1 MARRGSPWSI
11 ASVGERKT
19 TTSTIT
25 THDLVGCDSQRP
37 DQEVFASRLTRY
49 ALDRIPFCIPKRY
62 ALRVATEQI
71 AVRLPGSLLSDLD
84 ELVKGGAYESR
95 AAAVRA
101 GIEAIMKLE
110 LQRQTDRAVVEG
122 YTRQPQTETDEHEA
136 LSSLRAAILDEPW

>member
-1 MARRGSPWSI
+1 M
-11 ASVGERKT
+11 
-19 TTSTIT
+19 
-25 THDLVGCDSQRP
+25 
-37 DQEVFASRLTRY
+37 
-49 ALDRIPFCIPKRY
+49 
-62 ALRVATEQI
+62 ATEQI
-71 AVRLPGSLLSDLD
+71 AVRLPGPLLSDLD

-122 YTRQPQTETDEHEA
+122 YTRQPQTETEEHEA